1 MIAPPIDFPRIEV
14 RAAGLVVS
22 PSPGM
27 ACRVKVS
34 TAKLRD
40 MRIDY
45 AELPGSPF
53 PATFSFREPNEGTA
67 DAVVLWGDPVTVS
80 VSDLATVTISLENSD
95 GPVVSQT
102 FTWAGPLDLDRDG
115 DAATDKDISRFYWLL
130 SHDATDF
137 DSDGDANTDA
147 DIAAFWRAM
156 AGR

>member
-1 MIAPPIDFPRIEV
+1 MIQPPIDFPSV
-14 RAAGLVVS
+14 SVTAAGLVVT
-22 PSPGM
+22 PSPGF

-45 AELPGSPF
+45 AEIPTSPY
-53 PATFSFREPNEGTA
+53 PTTFSFREPNEGTA

-80 VSDLATVTISLENSD
+80 MSDLAVVTISLENSD

-102 FTWAGPLDLDRDG
+102 FTWAGPTDLDMDG
-115 DAATDKDISRFYWLL
+115 SPSTDKDIERMYWMLG
-130 SHDATDF
+130 HDATDF
-137 DSDGDANTDA
+137 DGDGDANTDA
-147 DIAAFWRAM
+147 DLEAFFAAM